1 MNKEA
6 FNKLM
11 GYPMETIEQLVKQ
24 AKEIN
29 RKPFIGQALA
39 DKRNK
44 PPYHQ
49 PHKCDELAERAKDG
63 DQEKM

>member
-1 MNKEA
+1 MSEEA

-29 RKPFIGQALA
+29 RKRLI
-39 DKRNK
+39 
-44 PPYHQ
+44 
-49 PHKCDELAERAKDG
+49 ELNNRDLKENGIEND
-63 DQEKM
+63 

>member
-6 FNKLM
+6 LNELM

-29 RKPFIGQALA
+29 RKRLI
-39 DKRNK
+39 
-44 PPYHQ
+44 
-49 PHKCDELAERAKDG
+49 ELNNRDLHNNGIEND
-63 DQEKM
+63 

>member
-1 MNKEA
+1 MSEEA

-29 RKPFIGQALA
+29 RNRIVDLNNRDLKENGIEN
-39 DKRNK
+39 D
-44 PPYHQ
+44 
-49 PHKCDELAERAKDG
+49 
-63 DQEKM
+63 

>member
-1 MNKEA
+1 MNEEA

-29 RKPFIGQALA
+29 RNRIVDLNNRDLKENGI
-39 DKRNK
+39 
-44 PPYHQ
+44 
-49 PHKCDELAERAKDG
+49 EKD
-63 DQEKM
+63 